1 MNEAHRVSSITW
13 DKFYRKI
20 RVELAKPPK
29 ERQNVYDFLKSCTEE
44 FDRLMEISPMIDK
57 HVIRKFQDTF
67 QNTKKVSDKARDMF
81 EKLKKPEICD
91 VLESVGFSVYKEDL
105 SIEKE
110 RKIKSLM
117 KDVAASLDDEEN
129 HSKKF
134 KLLDEYYDHFKTE
147 LMREP
152 TKEELHDNFIGEG
165 TNIDASIIDKFMKKR
180 QINLKHSMLDG
191 AVDIEMGIEMNP
203 KSMVKGVENMIQK
216 QNSILTL
223 PQNNSLTDIDTSSD
237 SNEETSI

>member
-1 MNEAHRVSSITW
+1 
-13 DKFYRKI
+13 
-20 RVELAKPPK
+20 
-29 ERQNVYDFLKSCTEE
+29 
-44 FDRLMEISPMIDK
+44 
-57 HVIRKFQDTF
+57 
-67 QNTKKVSDKARDMF
+67 
-81 EKLKKPEICD
+81 
-91 VLESVGFSVYKEDL
+91 
-105 SIEKE
+105 
-110 RKIKSLM
+110 M

-180 QINLKHSMLDG
+180 QIKLKHSMLDG